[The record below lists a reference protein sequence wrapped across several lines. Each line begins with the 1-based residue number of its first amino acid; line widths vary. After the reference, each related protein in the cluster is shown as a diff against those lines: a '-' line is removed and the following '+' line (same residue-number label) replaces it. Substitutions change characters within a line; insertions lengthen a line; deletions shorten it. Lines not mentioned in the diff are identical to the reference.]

1 MRMTELKGR
10 VVVDP
15 TTARKRGVVVD
26 VLVDATTA
34 RLAAV
39 DISAPEAEGA
49 ERIPADWIA
58 RIGRDAVM
66 LARTS
71 APEDGEPPG
80 PTDDCLDYDSLV
92 GLEVLD
98 EGGDRVGYLQDAQ
111 VDPDSLSVTAYELT
125 GAAWRRWLRWSSEI
139 GSDEVTSWSRE
150 LMLVRARRPTE
161 QVVPGVLR
169 RTAEAEPAAADD
181 TWAGQGEQPE
191 HPAPPAQDATE
202 TERRRPA
209 AANETSETRM
219 DQRQP
224 PAPEEPGA
232 DRAQPAASTDEAGAD
247 SLHRKAGRR

>member
-15 TTARKRGVVVD
+15 TTARKRGVVID

-39 DISAPEAEGA
+39 DISAPEVGGA

-71 APEDGEPPG
+71 APEEGESRG
-80 PTDDCLDYDSLV
+80 PTEHCLDYESLV

-169 RTAEAEPAAADD
+169 QTTTAELPAAHDTLADH
-181 TWAGQGEQPE
+181 AQQPE
-191 HPAPPAQDATE
+191 HLVPAASDAT
-202 TERRRPA
+202 TAERRRPTA
-209 AANETSETRM
+209 ASETSV

-224 PAPEEPGA
+224 SAPEDTRAEQ
-232 DRAQPAASTDEAGAD
+232 AQPAASADEAATD